1 MRVSRI
7 RAKFFGRP
15 LPIPLTPS
23 LWFTIILPATRHRVR
38 QITASRD
45 VLLRRRNYCKSSY
58 SITSSSARHRKGIP
72 ATSVSRKQE
81 CCRTEI
87 LNPKIEIRNHMRTA
101 KIHPTAIVDPA
112 ARIAD
117 DAEVGPFSVIGP
129 QVVIG
134 NKTIVQSHVVIE
146 GEVQIGHGNFI
157 GHGAVIGA
165 PPQDVSFSPERTT
178 KLEIGNNNIIREYC
192 TIHRGTAE
200 GSSTKIGDKNFL
212 MAGAHIG
219 HNCGIGNNVIIANN
233 CLLAGFV
240 QVDDGA
246 FLGGGSTFHQ
256 FMHIGRL
263 VMVQGSSAFGKDLP
277 PFVIAAERNC
287 VFGLNIVGM
296 RRAGLG
302 ANDRDEIKEAFKLI
316 YLSGLNTSQ
325 ALKKA
330 ETMTFGAPAR
340 EFLDFVAS
348 SKKRGICPLKR
359 SETDDVSA

>member
-1 MRVSRI
+1 
-7 RAKFFGRP
+7 
-15 LPIPLTPS
+15 
-23 LWFTIILPATRHRVR
+23 
-38 QITASRD
+38 
-45 VLLRRRNYCKSSY
+45 
-58 SITSSSARHRKGIP
+58 
-72 ATSVSRKQE
+72 
-81 CCRTEI
+81 
-87 LNPKIEIRNHMRTA
+87 MRTA

-117 DAEVGPFSVIGP
+117 DVEVGPFSVIGP

-134 NKTIVQSHVVIE
+134 NRTIVQAHVVME
-146 GEVQIGHGNFI
+146 GEVQIAHGNFI

-165 PPQDVSFSPERTT
+165 PPQDVSFSPERKT
-178 KLEIGNNNIIREYC
+178 KVEIGNDNIIREYC

-233 CLLAGFV
+233 CLLAGYV

-287 VFGLNIVGM
+287 VFGVNVVGL
-296 RRAGLG
+296 RRAGFS
-302 ANDRDEIKEAFKLI
+302 AKDREEIKAAFKLV
-316 YLSGLNTSQ
+316 YLSGLNISQ
-325 ALKKA
+325 ALEKA
-330 ETMTFGAPAR
+330 AATMKFDGPAR
-340 EFLDFVAS
+340 EFLNFIANA
-348 SKKRGICPLKR
+348 KKRGICRFKR
-359 SETDDVSA
+359 GGNAGMSI